1 MDKKPRISAIAA
13 IGAKTRALGK
23 NNDLIWK
30 IPDDLKRLKSLT
42 VGHPII
48 MGRKTYESI
57 GRPLPNRTNIVI
69 TRDTNWNAPG
79 ITITHSLDEAINE
92 TYRADGEEIFI
103 FGGAE
108 IYKQALAQTDRLYL
122 TLIESDETG
131 DVFFPPYENEFT
143 HVVSK
148 EERKWDNISY
158 NWVTLER
165 A

>member
-30 IPDDLKRLKSLT
+30 IPDDLKRLKNLT

-69 TRDTNWNAPG
+69 TRDANWNAPG
-79 ITITHSLDEAINE
+79 VTITHSLGEAINE
-92 TYRADGEEIFI
+92 AYRADG
-103 FGGAE
+103 
-108 IYKQALAQTDRLYL
+108 
-122 TLIESDETG
+122 
-131 DVFFPPYENEFT
+131 
-143 HVVSK
+143 
-148 EERKWDNISY
+148 
-158 NWVTLER
+158 
-165 A
+165 